1 MVIGMEIL
9 KDKEKLNFY
18 IEKFNIYSL
27 FEEDMTKCMQVHV
40 FENGEIIYR
49 CGEKIEYI
57 YFLVEGK
64 TKAYSFTESGKVF
77 LLDFSNPLDM
87 LGDLELLEKLNY
99 QHNVESVGESI
110 LIGISIE
117 DILMYLSK
125 DVEFYKSVC
134 KFLSK
139 KLSRTCRELF
149 HSMLYPL
156 INRFATYLVT
166 MLPEN
171 EHKIEKFSLSDTAFN
186 LGCSDR
192 HLSRIIKDL
201 SEKKII
207 SKYKST
213 IFVLNKD
220 KLEELSIKT
229 RW

>member
-1 MVIGMEIL
+1 MVIAMEIL
-9 KDKEKLNFY
+9 KDNEKLNFY

-27 FEEDMTKCMQVHV
+27 FEKDMTNYMQLHV
-40 FENGEIIYR
+40 FRKGEIIYR
-49 CGEKIEYI
+49 CGEKIDYI

-64 TKAYSFTESGKVF
+64 TKVYSLTESGKIF

-87 LGDLELLEKLNY
+87 LGDLELLEKLSY
-99 QHNVESVGESI
+99 QHNVEAVGKTV

-117 DILMYLSK
+117 DVLLHLSK

-139 KLSRTCRELF
+139 KLSKTCRELF

-166 MLPEN
+166 VLPEN
-171 EHKIEKFSLSDTAFN
+171 EYKIERFNLSDTAFN
-186 LGCSDR
+186 LGCSPR

-201 SEKKII
+201 SEERII

-213 IFVLNKD
+213 ICILDKE
-220 KLEELSIKT
+220 KLEKLSINAK
-229 RW
+229 W